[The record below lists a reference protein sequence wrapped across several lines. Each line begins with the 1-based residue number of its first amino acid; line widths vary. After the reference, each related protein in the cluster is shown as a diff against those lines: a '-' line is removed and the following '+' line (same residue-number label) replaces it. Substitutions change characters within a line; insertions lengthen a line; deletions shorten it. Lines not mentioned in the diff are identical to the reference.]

1 MKILLFT
8 FFFILSSL
16 TFSQSQF
23 QQFINYVNS
32 LGDQTAKQTAVD
44 SFMTYARTIGIP
56 FIEDS
61 TANFI
66 YLGNPNSVSVPGDFN
81 GWNMNVWPMTKL

>member
-1 MKILLFT
+1 MKHLIITLLF
-8 FFFILSSL
+8 FLSSL

-23 QQFINYVNS
+23 QQFINHVNL
-32 LGDQTAKQTAVD
+32 LGDPAAKQAAVD
-44 SFMTYARTIGIP
+44 SFMTYARAIGIP

-66 YLGNPNSVSVPGDFN
+66 YLGSPNSVSVPR
-81 GWNMNVWPMTKL
+81 